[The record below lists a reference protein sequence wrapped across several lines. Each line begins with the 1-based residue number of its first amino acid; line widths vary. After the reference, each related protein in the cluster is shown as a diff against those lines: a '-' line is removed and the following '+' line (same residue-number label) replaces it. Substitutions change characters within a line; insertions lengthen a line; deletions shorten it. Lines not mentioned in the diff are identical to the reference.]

1 MARYVK
7 ESFVLS
13 DGTPAKKGH
22 KIAVTSTHFREESNH
37 KNADTWDPYRWVRMR
52 DDPER
57 HNAAHLVATTPEHNA
72 FGHGQ
77 HSCPGRFF
85 AANEI
90 KVALLG
96 ILIKYDFE
104 LPENVEPQVYENG
117 SNLISDPM
125 ASLRFR
131 RRDAEINLDAEV

>member
-1 MARYVK
+1 MVRLVK
-7 ESFVLS
+7 EGFTLS
-13 DGTPAKKGH
+13 DGTTLKKGQ
-22 KIAVTSTHFREESNH
+22 KLGVTSTHFRDAANH
-37 KNADTWDPYRWVRMR
+37 ENPDKWDPYRFVRMR

-57 HNAAHLVATTPEHNA
+57 QNAAHLVSTTPEHNA

-77 HSCPGRFF
+77 HACPGRFF

-104 LPENVEPQVYENG
+104 LPEKVDPQVYENG
-117 SNLISDPM
+117 LTLVSDPM
-125 ASLRFR
+125 AALRFR
-131 RRDAEINLDAEV
+131 RREAEIDLDMA